1 MDVKTMVKVEVE
13 IHIEGKKPFT
23 KKFPRN
29 WYQTQVV
36 TYYLERKE
44 RLESLWINQKQI
56 WPEI

>member
-1 MDVKTMVKVEVE
+1 MEKVEVE

-23 KKFPRN
+23 KKFPHN

-36 TYYLERKE
+36 SYYLEQKM
-44 RLESLWINQKQI
+44 RLQSLWINHKQI